1 MEIGAIGVI
10 AMLLAVGATILAYI
24 FIVPEKRGKN
34 LNGFGKF
41 LHNMVNFKSLVVEK
55 ILQATYIFST
65 AMVILLGFFMLF
77 YVEESY
83 WGDDRWFGGQG
94 ILLMLLGPVAIRLVY
109 ELAMML
115 ILLVKN
121 VIQINNKLKDQ
132 TKDEPTE
139 SPFDLPDISEFRET
153 PAQFEEVPAQPTGFC
168 TKCGAMLT
176 NGAFCTKC
184 GAKVE

>member
-1 MEIGAIGVI
+1 MEIGAISGI
-10 AMLLAVGATILAYI
+10 AMLLAAGATVLAYL
-24 FIVPEKRGKN
+24 FIVPEKRSKN

-41 LHNMVNFKSLVVEK
+41 LHNLVNFKSLVVEK

-65 AMVILLGFFMLF
+65 AMVILMGFFMLF
-77 YVEESY
+77 YVEEGY
-83 WGDDRWFGGQG
+83 WGDEWYGGQG

-132 TKDEPTE
+132 TKDEQGA

-153 PAQFEEVPAQPTGFC
+153 PAQFDEVPAQPTGFC

-176 NGAFCTKC
+176 DGAFCTKC